1 MMSDNILD
9 LCVLCKKGR
18 FIICSFV
25 VRWQHKF
32 GVTLSTNVGWLGV
45 FLVVFQI
52 QWKLGCGAISMV
64 RSTALVAHLL
74 CHCLVSVE
82 GKE

>member
-1 MMSDNILD
+1 MQEEEI
-9 LCVLCKKGR
+9 
-18 FIICSFV
+18 IICFFV

-32 GVTLSTNVGWLGV
+32 GVTLSTNAGWLGV
-45 FLVVFQI
+45 FLLVFQI
-52 QWKLGCGAISMV
+52 QWKLGCWAISKV

-74 CHCLVSVE
+74 CHRLVSLE